1 MGLFRNSSSAK
12 KPPKKKIADWKSS
25 DMNKWLRFIGQS
37 KYEEAF
43 KSISPKRLL
52 QLTAADLYMM
62 VETKADA
69 DTLLEAIQ
77 DLRENGGVTACPVAS
92 SPATSLREQRTE
104 AQPSTPAAPAF
115 PAATDALLASAAGGL
130 AAPAQPIHLEEPA
143 ADEEFASPVL
153 APIAVH
159 ASEDADAPVTPSMS
173 SHAGAGLV
181 PGSTSQENAQILS
194 GWTGGEEVVS
204 ELFAYLSTLGVEGA
218 GLVEATAS
226 APIVGHIVGAIWELH
241 ELVRKARGDRHNCE
255 QLDLFCQDVMR
266 VLDIAGGHL
275 SEVDGLR
282 LAKLLEHVEAGIEL
296 VDACSRSG
304 WLLRMATNDKGA
316 EPFVAIHNAMLKVL
330 QKCETDTLGNGRQL
344 TYGDYRDA
352 SRALRRSL
360 KQLGSGALEAGIR
373 QLTASEAAAEEVASL
388 IGVNALAIIQDAQN
402 CRPGLE
408 PETGSSN
415 GESPFTPT
423 YDASKEHSQQAFIQY
438 DKNRSGALEYEE
450 LQAVIADLGMLD
462 SIKQTDLDAFVQH
475 QFRQADADGDGKV
488 TLPEFHE
495 YYQSV
500 AVSRARLE
508 LRAQLG
514 LPAEKDLRRVFV
526 SFASFGARQALE
538 DMDGAKFSK
547 LCRDCRLL
555 DRRFTPIDVDIV
567 FAKAKVKGHRRITF
581 DQFIS
586 ALSHIAE
593 KKQCQLGEVATAVL
607 SNNGPAVSG
616 TRADYVKLFDDKST
630 YTGVYA
636 RGGPSSVDKDK
647 SLRAL
652 LDRSPADVRGIKLQQ
667 ERAAAGDPPLTARPS
682 QSPGLMTASSLT
694 SPMSSLSMS
703 GAQTARARVRKS
715 VSGTRSSL
723 GRSPA
728 PPTAESSS
736 GSAGP
741 ATVEDLQRV
750 FKAFAMF
757 GTGAMVASPADSRQK
772 VEMDGSHF
780 AKLCRECGLVGGKL
794 TTTAVDIAFSK
805 AKNKGERKIAFK
817 QFETALRLLAE
828 DKGVPLEAIR
838 DTVAASAGPVRN
850 ATQAG
855 TCRLHDEKS
864 LWTGVYAAGG
874 PSTVEKDRITLE
886 SLTNR
891 ESTTSRRPRMTM

>member
-1 MGLFRNSSSAK
+1 M
-12 KPPKKKIADWKSS
+12 
-25 DMNKWLRFIGQS
+25 Q
-37 KYEEAF
+37 
-43 KSISPKRLL
+43 RLL

-92 SPATSLREQRTE
+92 SPATSLREQHTE

-402 CRPGLE
+402 SRPGLE

-415 GESPFTPT
+415 GESPFTP
-423 YDASKEHSQQAFIQY
+423 Y

-450 LQAVIADLGMLD
+450 LQAVISDLGMLD

-757 GTGAMVASPADSRQK
+757 GTGAMVASPAHSRQK

-780 AKLCRECGLVGGKL
+780 AKLCRECGL
-794 TTTAVDIAFSK
+794 
-805 AKNKGERKIAFK
+805 GERKIAFK

-838 DTVAASAGPVRN
+838 DTVATSAGPVRN